1 MDQPQQHFLVVS
13 FPAQG
18 HINPSLQ
25 LGKRLARLGA
35 QVTFSTATEVHRR
48 IPLGKLPPLLACSP
62 YSVGKYDGY
71 VDWVN
76 IDWHDFLQELK
87 SVGSRTLAE
96 LARDL
101 AAAGRP
107 VTCVVYNFLV
117 PWAAAVARD
126 LGVTSALYWIQSAAV
141 FAIYHLYFRGHPG
154 LIKAN
159 RQDPLSSVDLP
170 GLPVL
175 HVRDVPSLL
184 FSRNPED
191 DLFFPLVEELFQTM
205 DTKARVLINTFEALE
220 LDYLQAAEPVEL
232 LPIGPTL
239 PSAYADGLDGTETSF
254 GGDLFE
260 QTPRESYTAWL
271 DAQPNRSVVY
281 VSFGS
286 YTVLPVRQREEISR
300 ALEDSQ
306 RSYLWVARGGREG
319 VKESSQGMV
328 VEWCS
333 QVEVLSHRA
342 VGCFVTHCGW
352 NSTLE
357 SLACGVPIVGMPKWS
372 DQPANAHLA
381 EVAWGFGVR
390 SEPSAEGLPDAAEL
404 RRCLDLVMG
413 EGQRGEAVRQRAE
426 IWGRRARE
434 AVKEGG
440 SSDRNLMGFVQ
451 QRLTG

>member
-25 LGKRLARLGA
+25 LAKRLARLGA

-48 IPLGKLPPLLACSP
+48 IPLGKLPHCLLAPPTPSE
-62 YSVGKYDGY
+62 
-71 VDWVN
+71 
-76 IDWHDFLQELK
+76 ELK

-126 LGVTSALYWIQSAAV
+126 LGVPPPCIGSSPPPSSPSTTSTSV
-141 FAIYHLYFRGHPG
+141 AIP
-154 LIKAN
+154 A
-159 RQDPLSSVDLP
+159 SSRP
-170 GLPVL
+170 TGRTPSPS
-175 HVRDVPSLL
+175 RSTGPAGSPRPRRPSLL

-205 DTKARVLINTFEALE
+205 DTKARVLVNTFEALE
-220 LDYLQAAEPVEL
+220 LDYLKAAESVEL

-254 GGDLFE
+254 GGDLFQ

-271 DAQPNRSVVY
+271 DAQPDRSVVY
-281 VSFGS
+281 
-286 YTVLPVRQREEISR
+286 REEISR

-306 RSYLWVARGGREG
+306 RSYLWVARGAREG

-381 EVAWGFGVR
+381 E
-390 SEPSAEGLPDAAEL
+390 PSAEGLPDAAEL

-434 AVKEGG
+434 AVREGG
-440 SSDRNLMGFVQ
+440 SSDRNLMAFVQ
-451 QRLTG
+451 QRLTD